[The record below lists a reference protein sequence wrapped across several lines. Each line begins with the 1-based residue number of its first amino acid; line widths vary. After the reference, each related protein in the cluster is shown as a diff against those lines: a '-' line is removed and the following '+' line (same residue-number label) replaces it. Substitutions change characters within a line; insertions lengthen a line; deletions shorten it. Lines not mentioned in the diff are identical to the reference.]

1 MTQNIR
7 PLPLFKY
14 HPKPLETGAFEQD
27 KIVECDC
34 CEQPTSVYYTGPFF
48 SVDDIEYLCPWCIAD
63 GSAAKKFAGSFQDKA
78 SIEGVGTTYYDNDGT
93 ATTHSLSN
101 DALEELLT
109 RTPGYCGWQQEHWLT
124 HCGELCAFVGYV
136 GWDEI
141 KDRLDEFAH
150 LEDDC
155 DSFIRYEHQQEC
167 LKNGGYCQGYLFRC
181 LHCSKLR
188 LWGDFS

>member
-109 RTPGYCGWQQEHWLT
+109 RTLAIAGGNRSI
-124 HCGELCAFVGYV
+124 GSRIVGNSALLLV
-136 GWDEI
+136 TSAGM
-141 KDRLDEFAH
+141 K
-150 LEDDC
+150 
-155 DSFIRYEHQQEC
+155 
-167 LKNGGYCQGYLFRC
+167 
-181 LHCSKLR
+181 
-188 LWGDFS
+188 